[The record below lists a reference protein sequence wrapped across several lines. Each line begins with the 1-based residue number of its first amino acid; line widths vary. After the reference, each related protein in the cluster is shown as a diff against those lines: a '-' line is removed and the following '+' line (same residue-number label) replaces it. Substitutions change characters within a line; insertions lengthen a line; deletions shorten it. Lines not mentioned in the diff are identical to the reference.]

1 MGASS
6 SGQVII
12 PKKGKSLFEIQSRS
26 VFQIE
31 ISYEFTEIKIYMQF
45 NFKNNMTELEAMNGF
60 QPETW
65 KVTKTKKSTNI
76 LRNVKVCAANN
87 VNASKAMKG
96 P

>member
-1 MGASS
+1 MRFKVGACFRL
-6 SGQVII
+6 
-12 PKKGKSLFEIQSRS
+12 KLATN
-26 VFQIE
+26 
-31 ISYEFTEIKIYMQF
+31 FTEIKVYMQF

>member
-1 MGASS
+1 MKLATNL
-6 SGQVII
+6 Q
-12 PKKGKSLFEIQSRS
+12 KQKSICNFE
-26 VFQIE
+26 
-31 ISYEFTEIKIYMQF
+31 
-45 NFKNNMTELEAMNGF
+45 NNMTELEAMNGF

>member
-1 MGASS
+1 MRFKVGACFRL
-6 SGQVII
+6 
-12 PKKGKSLFEIQSRS
+12 KLATN
-26 VFQIE
+26 
-31 ISYEFTEIKIYMQF
+31 FTEIKVYMQF

-65 KVTKTKKSTNI
+65 KVTKTKKSTKI

-87 VNASKAMKG
+87 VNTSKEMKG